1 MTRRPRRNHSP
12 AFKAK
17 VALAAIRGEQT
28 LVELSQQFDVH
39 ANQIKQWKDQL
50 LEGATGVF
58 GDETKAEP
66 AGPTVDV
73 KTLHAKIGELTLENG
88 FFIRCARQSGIA
100 GRKEMIDRE
109 HKLPVVRQAKLL
121 GFSRGSVYYLPR
133 PVSDGDLALMRRID
147 ELHLDYPFAGSRM
160 LQGLL
165 RGEGLET
172 GRLHVATLMKKMGI
186 EAIYRRPNTSKP
198 APGHKIYP
206 YLLRKLA
213 VTRPNQVWAMDLT
226 YIPMARGFVYLCAV
240 VDWFSRR
247 VLSWR
252 LSITMEAAFCIEAVE
267 EALARY
273 GKPEIFN
280 TDQGSQFTS
289 IDFTA
294 VLKKAEI
301 AISMDGKG
309 AWRDNVFVE
318 RLWRSIK
325 YEEVYLHAY
334 KTVSEARVGIGRYL
348 TFYNGRRPHSSLDRQ
363 TPDQAYFNALTP
375 MMVAA

>member
-58 GDETKAEP
+58 GDEAKAEP

-88 FFIRCARQSGIA
+88 FFIRCARQGGIA

-109 HKLPVVRQAKLL
+109 HKLSVVRQAKLL

-133 PVSDGDLALMRRID
+133 PVPDGDLALMRRID

-165 RGEGLET
+165 RGDGLKT

-198 APGHKIYP
+198 ASGHKIYP

-240 VDWFSRR
+240 VDWFSRK

-252 LSITMEAAFCIEAVE
+252 LSITMEAAFCIEAVD
-267 EALARY
+267 EALARH
-273 GKPEIFN
+273 GKPDIFN

-334 KTVSEARVGIGRYL
+334 KSVSEARAGIGRYL
-348 TFYNGRRPHSSLDRQ
+348 SFYNTRRPHSSLDRQ
-363 TPDQAYFNALTP
+363 TPDQAYFNALAP